1 MAYKMEDALLRYVN
15 RDCTVFTVDEE
26 FYGVLTEV
34 GEGFILVSEEG
45 TDAIIN
51 ISKIVGVQFDEE

>member
-15 RDCTVFTVDEE
+15 RQCTVFTVDEE

-51 ISKIVGVQFDEE
+51 ISKIVSVMSKH

>member
-1 MAYKMEDALLRYVN
+1 MAYKMEDALLRYLN

-26 FYGVLTEV
+26 FYGILAEV
-34 GEGFILVSEEG
+34 GDGFILLREEG

-51 ISKIVGVQFDEE
+51 TSRIVGVQFDEE